1 MIKKFNDYI
10 NEELKDAT
18 YQNAAKKLKE
28 LGGAHEKRGK
38 NLLDW
43 IDTAKKRKS
52 LQEYGEYSM
61 NYQVVSGTIR
71 RVGINTRRSTERE
84 FTEMSHKSYKYE
96 NKSSGTGAQNFI
108 TISSLREA
116 PNKCSIS
123 AMTCNEFE
131 EEEEN
136 SDYNESA
143 KIRTIY
149 INLFIVDLE
158 SGLSHHAFNY
168 EIPITWSKDNTFKI
182 DGSIR
187 IGVGW
192 NEDESKILFSDR
204 LSAVKFKKMMK
215 RDNIIKL
222 LKCENGYNQ
231 TEGIKEN
238 YYDIL
243 RKFFMEYSTAE
254 EMEKIFKLIESVP
267 VNQLWD

>member
-10 NEELKDAT
+10 NEELKDST

-61 NYQVVSGTIR
+61 NYQVVSGIIR
-71 RVGINTRRSTERE
+71 RVTINTQRVTERE
-84 FTEMSHKSYKYE
+84 FTEMYHKSYKYE
-96 NKSSGTGAQNFI
+96 KGPQNST

-123 AMTCNEFE
+123 SMTCNEFE
-131 EEEEN
+131 EECAYE
-136 SDYNESA
+136 D
-143 KIRTIY
+143 KIQTIY

-168 EIPITWSKDNTFKI
+168 EIPITWSEDNTFKT

-222 LKCENGYNQ
+222 MKCETGYND
-231 TEGIKEN
+231 GVKEN

>member
-1 MIKKFNDYI
+1 
-10 NEELKDAT
+10 
-18 YQNAAKKLKE
+18 
-28 LGGAHEKRGK
+28 
-38 NLLDW
+38 
-43 IDTAKKRKS
+43 
-52 LQEYGEYSM
+52 M
-61 NYQVVSGTIR
+61 NYQVVSGIIR

-84 FTEMSHKSYKYE
+84 FTEMFHKSYKYD
-96 NKSSGTGAQNFI
+96 KDKGAQNFI

-123 AMTCNEFE
+123 SMTCNEFE
-131 EEEEN
+131 EECAYE
-136 SDYNESA
+136 D
-143 KIRTIY
+143 KIRVIY

-168 EIPITWSKDNTFKI
+168 EIPITWSEDNTFKTDDI
-182 DGSIR
+182 IR

-222 LKCENGYNQ
+222 MKCETGYND
-231 TEGIKEN
+231 GVKEN

>member
-10 NEELKDAT
+10 NEELKDST
-18 YQNAAKKLKE
+18 YQSAAKKLKE

-71 RVGINTRRSTERE
+71 RVGLNTRRSTERE
-84 FTEMSHKSYKYE
+84 FTEMFHKSYRYDKD
-96 NKSSGTGAQNFI
+96 KGAQNFI

-131 EEEEN
+131 EECAYE
-136 SDYNESA
+136 D
-143 KIRTIY
+143 KIPTIY

-158 SGLSHHAFNY
+158 SGVSHHAFNY
-168 EIPITWSKDNTFKI
+168 EIPITWSEDNTFKI
-182 DGSIR
+182 DGIIR
-187 IGVGW
+187 IGIGW

-222 LKCENGYNQ
+222 MKCENGYNQ